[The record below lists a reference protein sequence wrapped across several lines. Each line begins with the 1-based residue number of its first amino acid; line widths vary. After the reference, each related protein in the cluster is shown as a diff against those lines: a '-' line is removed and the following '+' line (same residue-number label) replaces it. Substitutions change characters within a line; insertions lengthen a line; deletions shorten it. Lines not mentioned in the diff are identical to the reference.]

1 MKKASLAYSLRVCL
15 NWFLINTTKY
25 SWKSKESTLALWSHD
40 GKQCCQQCTWGSTK
54 SSDIKPAKLLR
65 SCFLDWEDWSANHNN
80 LNFFQRHTPKWC
92 RHFLL
97 SSTYCCHIRNHFFSN
112 ALRGHSQVTSKPK
125 QSTLMQYIWTTLCI
139 YTASV
144 TWHNGIIQAHTP
156 EVSWHIWSKKSSNK
170 TG

>member
-1 MKKASLAYSLRVCL
+1 MKKASLIYSLRVCL

-25 SWKSKESTLALWSHD
+25 SWKSKESTLVLWSHD

-80 LNFFQRHTPKWC
+80 LNFFQGHTPKWC

-97 SSTYCCHIRNHFFSN
+97 SSTYCCHIRNHFFLMPSGDI
-112 ALRGHSQVTSKPK
+112 LKSLPSQSSLHWCSIFELHSA
-125 QSTLMQYIWTTLCI
+125 STLLQ
-139 YTASV
+139 
-144 TWHNGIIQAHTP
+144 
-156 EVSWHIWSKKSSNK
+156 
-170 TG
+170 